1 MKLIL
6 IRHGEAEGNP
16 EGRMLGWSDPPLTPI
31 GIQQS
36 QALSS
41 YLSAH
46 YPPPTQILTSPLQRA
61 SQTAQILARPTP
73 PHPQAPSQTLE
84 NLREINLGIFTGLTW
99 AEATATYP
107 ELCQQLTSQLDWLP
121 IPQAETPTQTN
132 ERAARLWHTLLTQIE
147 DQDHLWLVSHAGFLQ
162 YLLSVI
168 LGCDKVWQIQVA
180 PTAWFE
186 LDLSIP
192 HLDWANHPNRPLNP
206 ALWKIRQFNASPHWP
221 G

>member
-16 EGRMLGWSDPPLTPI
+16 EGRMLGCSDPPLTPI

-36 QALSS
+36 QALNS
-41 YLSAH
+41 YLWVHSPA
-46 YPPPTQILTSPLQRA
+46 PTQILTSPLQRA
-61 SQTAQILARPTP
+61 SQTAQILARATQQQ
-73 PHPQAPSQTLE
+73 PQAAVQTFE
-84 NLREINLGIFTGLTW
+84 DLREISVGILTGLTW
-99 AEATATYP
+99 TEATATYP
-107 ELCQQLTSQLDWLP
+107 ELCQQLESQLDWLP
-121 IPQAETPTQTN
+121 IPQAETPTQIN
-132 ERAARLWHTLLTQIE
+132 ERAARLWHNLLTQVE

-168 LGCDKVWQIQVA
+168 LGCDKVWQIQVG

-186 LDLSIP
+186 LDISLP
-192 HLDWANHPNRPLNP
+192 HLDFVNDPSRPLNTT
-206 ALWKIRQFNASPHWP
+206 LWKIQQFNASPHWP